1 MQKGK
6 SDFYLRQATVDDM
19 MMFFD
24 WVNEKTVRQNSF
36 STNIINLD
44 NHKAWFEKS
53 LQNKD
58 RYIYVL
64 MKDDLP
70 LGQIRFDVRDEE
82 AEIAYSIDKS
92 YRNKGF
98 GKIIISLG
106 MEQIVKD
113 CNRVQTIVAKVKGIN
128 EYSKKCFLR
137 NGFEE
142 YRKIFDRDYE
152 IVEYRNKVKNKS
164 IG

>member
-6 SDFYLRQATVDDM
+6 SHFYLRRANIDDM
-19 MMFFD
+19 MLFFD

-36 STNIINLD
+36 STDIISID

-53 LQNKD
+53 LKNKD

-70 LGQIRFDVRDEE
+70 LGQIRFDVSDEK
-82 AEIAYSIDKS
+82 AEIDYSIDKS
-92 YRNKGF
+92 YRKKGF
-98 GKIIISLG
+98 GNIIISLG
-106 MEQIVKD
+106 IEEIIKD
-113 CNRVQTIVAKVKGIN
+113 CDRVKTIVAKVKGTN
-128 EYSKKCFLR
+128 AYSQKCFLR

-142 YRKIFDRDYE
+142 YGKIFDSDYE
-152 IVEYRNKVKNKS
+152 IVEYRKS
-164 IG
+164 

>member
-6 SDFYLRQATVDDM
+6 SDFYLRCANIDDM
-19 MMFFD
+19 MLFFN

-36 STNIINLD
+36 STNIIGID
-44 NHKAWFEKS
+44 NHKAWFENS
-53 LQNKD
+53 LKNKD

-70 LGQIRFDVRDEE
+70 LGQIRFDVSDEK

-98 GKIIISLG
+98 GNIIISLG
-106 MEQIVKD
+106 IEQIIKD
-113 CNRVQTIVAKVKGIN
+113 CARVRTIVAKVKGTN
-128 EYSKKCFLR
+128 AYSQKCFLR

-142 YRKIFDRDYE
+142 YGKIFDSGYE
-152 IVEYRNKVKNKS
+152 IVEYRKS
-164 IG
+164 

>member
-6 SDFYLRQATVDDM
+6 SDFYLRRANIDDM
-19 MMFFD
+19 MLFFD

-36 STNIINLD
+36 STNIINID

-53 LQNKD
+53 LKNKD

-70 LGQIRFDVRDEE
+70 LGQIRFDVSNEE
-82 AEIAYSIDKS
+82 AEIDYSIDRS
-92 YRNKGF
+92 YRNKGL
-98 GKIIISLG
+98 GNLIISLG
-106 MEQIVKD
+106 IEQISKD
-113 CNRVQTIVAKVKGIN
+113 CKRVKKIVARVKETN
-128 EYSKKCFLR
+128 VYSQKCFLK

-142 YRKIFDRDYE
+142 YGKISDSDYE
-152 IVEYRNKVKNKS
+152 IVEYRKS
-164 IG
+164 